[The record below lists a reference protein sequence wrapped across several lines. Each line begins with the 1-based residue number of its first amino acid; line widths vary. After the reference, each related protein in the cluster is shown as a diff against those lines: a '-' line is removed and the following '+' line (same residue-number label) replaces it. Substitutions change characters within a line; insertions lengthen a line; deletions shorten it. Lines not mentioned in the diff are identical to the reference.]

1 MNISL
6 DKKYKSNGRLIN
18 ILCVDRPHSIFPVV
32 GMDDDGTIYYFEKDG
47 KVSESSVVLKSG
59 EVLDDY
65 NLVEVCEIK
74 ENEWCWFWDTEE
86 YGSVVLS
93 KFDKMCSN
101 GKFQSKSGTCWKYC
115 SKFNGELPEHFKE
128 I

>member
-6 DKKYKSNGRLIN
+6 DKKYKSNGRPIR
-18 ILCVDRPHSIFPVV
+18 ILCVDRPNNAHPVV
-32 GMDDDGTIYYFEKDG
+32 GMYNDGTVAFFEENG
-47 KVSESSVVLKSG
+47 TISPLTIFLKPG
-59 EVLDDY
+59 ENLEDY
-65 NLVEVCEIK
+65 NLVEICEIK
-74 ENEWCWFWDTEE
+74 ENEWCWFWDTDE

-128 I
+128 T